1 MTTKKMRLS
10 SPLLSLLIN
19 FLLGAS
25 WAFALIGASTLFFS
39 FLSIGI
45 IYALLGSLIGALP
58 GLFMVL
64 LIEYFLMREEKLQE
78 LKKQTKLLEQL
89 VAQKNA

>member
-1 MTTKKMRLS
+1 MRLT

-25 WAFALIGASTLFFS
+25 WAFALVAASTLFFL
-39 FLSIGI
+39 FLEIGI
-45 IYALLGSLIGALP
+45 FYALFAAFLGALP

-64 LIEYFLMREEKLQE
+64 LMEYFLMREEKLNE
-78 LKKQTKLLEQL
+78 LRKQTKLLQEL
-89 VAQKNA
+89 VAKS

>member
-1 MTTKKMRLS
+1 MRPP

-39 FLSIGI
+39 FLDIGL
-45 IYALLGSLIGALP
+45 IYAIFGAILGALP
-58 GLFMVL
+58 FFMFILFL
-64 LIEYFLMREEKLQE
+64 EYFIMRQEKLEELKKHTRLLQE
-78 LKKQTKLLEQL
+78 LVELHKKS
-89 VAQKNA
+89 